1 MKHHLLFI
9 GNKFIANIPLKEYV
23 TRQIEKKIGFIDSVT
38 YFKDGDNSIFLYLE
52 QELNT
57 KSKILIVST
66 KQNFSTIGKLISTV
80 TSDNLILKDNMLI
93 PSNATVYEDG
103 SYLLQHKE
111 SFVNVLHIDEM
122 QKMPEILFQSD
133 ESNAV
138 IHLFDED
145 RESALAMLNP
155 LAQMYDVRLDI
166 VTLID
171 GWLLIDVSSKKYG
184 NISQFIHSAKQLLPH
199 KLIAASNIVLYII
212 DALFRHQKKVTF
224 AESCT
229 GGLLSYYFTSQ
240 NGASKILDGSLITYS
255 NELKENWLGIDEEI
269 INANGAVSFEVVQEM
284 SEGALNVS
292 HADYAISISGIAGD
306 TGGTELKPVG
316 TVFIGARSANE
327 HSEVHLQ
334 LSGDRNYV
342 QYQSVLYA
350 VKMLLQVD
358 REIFF

>member
-1 MKHHLLFI
+1 MKLHLLFI
-9 GNKFIANIPLKEYV
+9 GNKFISNIPLKEYV
-23 TRQIEKKIGFIDSVT
+23 LRQIEKKIGFIDSVT

-52 QELNT
+52 QELN
-57 KSKILIVST
+57 KRSKILIVST

-80 TSDNLILKDNMLI
+80 TSDNQILKDNMLI
-93 PSNATVYEDG
+93 PSNATVYESG

-122 QKMPEILFQSD
+122 QNMPEILFEKD
-133 ESNAV
+133 LSNAV

-145 RESALAMLNP
+145 KESALAMLNP
-155 LAQMYDVRLDI
+155 LAQMYDVHLDV

-171 GWLLIDVSSKKYG
+171 GWLLVDVSSKKYG
-184 NISQFIHSAKQLLPH
+184 NISKFINSAKQLLPH

-212 DALFRHQKKVTF
+212 DALFKHQKKVTF

-240 NGASKILDGSLITYS
+240 NGASKILDGSLVTYS

-269 INANGAVSFEVVQEM
+269 INVNGAVSFEVVEEM
-284 SEGALNVS
+284 SEGAMNVS

-316 TVFIGARSANE
+316 TVFISARSALE
-327 HSEVHLQ
+327 HSEVHLK

-350 VKMLLQVD
+350 VKMLLQID
-358 REIFF
+358 RELFF